1 MRTIVCLALATVIST
16 SAVARDV
23 AVCGASQGY
32 GFYPKAG
39 LAAADQAAGEWHPD
53 GIKDGRFTLT
63 QIAKEKFDLLV
74 RTRPAG
80 FTL

>member
-32 GFYPKAG
+32 GFYPKA
-39 LAAADQAAGEWHPD
+39 DS
-53 GIKDGRFTLT
+53 RRLT
-63 QIAKEKFDLLV
+63 KQPV
-74 RTRPAG
+74 NGTRTESKMVGSR
-80 FTL
+80 